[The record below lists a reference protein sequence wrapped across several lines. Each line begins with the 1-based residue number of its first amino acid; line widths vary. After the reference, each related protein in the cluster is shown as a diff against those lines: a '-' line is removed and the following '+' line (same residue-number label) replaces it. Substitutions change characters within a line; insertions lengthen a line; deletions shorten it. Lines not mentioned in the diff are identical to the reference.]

1 MHVIPGC
8 STSIKHAAAP
18 LLVVKN
24 ARKTNCRCAKS
35 MSLARPQ
42 KTRQS
47 KHISTTLSMRRK
59 HRCRPSSVITA
70 DRDSMRTIVNST
82 GINGDHE
89 TNRQT
94 KGMQTCMEAVPRQRS
109 VVRCDIDTARI
120 VCGMQGLRNG
130 TVSVRPSVCLSHL
143 SIAAGRAR
151 RVCCCGPGGRE
162 MSIDRGG
169 RPPSTA
175 AARRS
180 ASNASLRESRRQ
192 QS

>member
-1 MHVIPGC
+1 MHAKQ
-8 STSIKHAAAP
+8 T
-18 LLVVKN
+18 VVAQN
-24 ARKTNCRCAKS
+24 RCRSQDPK
-35 MSLARPQ
+35 

-47 KHISTTLSMRRK
+47 KHISTMLSMRRK

-70 DRDSMRTIVNST
+70 DRDLVRTIVNST

-130 TVSVRPSVCLSHL
+130 TVSVRPSVCLSVPF
-143 SIAAGRAR
+143 IDRCRPRAAGLLLWAR
-151 RVCCCGPGGRE
+151 RAGDV
-162 MSIDRGG
+162 DRSR
-169 RPPSTA
+169 RPAAEHRSSTA
-175 AARRS
+175 FS
-180 ASNASLRESRRQ
+180 IEREP
-192 QS
+192 